1 MRRNRATAERA
12 APRLGILV
20 SILLHAGLVLALF
33 VSFSKKLEMPT
44 DMVSMV
50 PVDLVTVADQNN
62 VAPTVKKEDLTP
74 PDVKEQEPEPTP
86 DVAPPK
92 LDIAPDVQPKPKP
105 EKKTDT
111 EKFDINDIQKLLAKK
126 KPANAKVAQRTVQGM
141 GAGTAMTVDLITLLQ
156 SEINRCWTRPDYGPH
171 PERLIVRYE
180 LFLNRDGSV
189 AQAPKL
195 MPESAG
201 AASSDPYMRAAADAG
216 RRAIYQ
222 CAPYRLPAD
231 RYNLWRDIVFT
242 FDPRSP
248 VE

>member
-12 APRLGILV
+12 APRLGILI
-20 SILLHAGLVLALF
+20 SILLHAGLVVALF
-33 VSFSKKLEMPT
+33 VSFSKKLDMPSEA
-44 DMVSMV
+44 VSIV
-50 PVDLVTVADQNN
+50 PIDLVTVADQNN
-62 VAPTVKKEDLTP
+62 VAPTVKKEDVTP

-92 LDIAPDVQPKPKP
+92 FDITPDAKPKP
-105 EKKTDT
+105 EKKPEA
-111 EKFDINDIQKLLAKK
+111 EKFDINDIEKLLAKK

-141 GAGTAMTVDLITLLQ
+141 GAGTAMTVDLITMLQ
-156 SEINRCWTRPDYGPH
+156 SEINRCWTRPEYGPH

-189 AQAPKL
+189 AQAPRL
-195 MPESAG
+195 TPDSA
-201 AASSDPYMRAAADAG
+201 AAVAGDAYMRAAADAG

-222 CAPYRLPAD
+222 CAPYRLPAEK
-231 RYNLWRDIVFT
+231 YNLWRDIVFT

>member
-12 APRLGILV
+12 APRLGIV
-20 SILLHAGLVLALF
+20 FSILLHAGLVVALF
-33 VSFSKKLEMPT
+33 VSFSKKLDIPT
-44 DMVSMV
+44 DAVSIV
-50 PVDLVTVADQNN
+50 PVDLVTVADKNN

-74 PDVKEQEPEPTP
+74 PDVKEQEPEPVP

-92 LDIAPDVQPKPKP
+92 FEVAPDAKPKP
-105 EKKTDT
+105 EKEKKTDAD
-111 EKFDINDIQKLLAKK
+111 KFDINDIEKLLAKK
-126 KPANAKVAQRTVQGM
+126 KPANAKVAQRTVQGV
-141 GAGTAMTVDLITLLQ
+141 GAGTAMTVDLITMLQ
-156 SEINRCWTRPDYGPH
+156 SEINRCWTRPEYGPH

-189 AQAPKL
+189 AQAPRL
-195 MPESAG
+195 TPDSA
-201 AASSDPYMRAAADAG
+201 AAVAGDPYMRAAADAG

-222 CAPYRLPAD
+222 CAPYRLPAEK
-231 RYNLWRDIVFT
+231 YNLWRDIVFT

>member
-12 APRLGILV
+12 APRLGVLI
-20 SILLHAGLVLALF
+20 SIVLHAGLVVALF
-33 VSFSKKLEMPT
+33 VSFSKKLDMPSEA
-44 DMVSMV
+44 VSIV

-62 VAPTVKKEDLTP
+62 VAPTVKQEETP
-74 PDVKEQEPEPTP
+74 PEVKDVEPEPTP

-92 LDIAPDVQPKPKP
+92 FDIAPDAKPKP
-105 EKKTDT
+105 EKKKPEA
-111 EKFDINDIQKLLAKK
+111 EKFDINDIEKLLAKK

-141 GAGTAMTVDLITLLQ
+141 DAGTAMTVDLITLLQ
-156 SEINRCWTRPDYGPH
+156 SEINRCWTRPEYGPH
-171 PERLIVRYE
+171 PERLIVRYQ

-195 MPESAG
+195 TPDSA
-201 AASSDPYMRAAADAG
+201 AAVASDPYMRAAADAG

-222 CAPYRLPAD
+222 CAPYRLPAEK
-231 RYNLWRDIVFT
+231 YNLWRDIVFT

>member
-1 MRRNRATAERA
+1 MQRNRATAERA
-12 APRLGILV
+12 ASPLSSIVVSVLIHAVLV
-20 SILLHAGLVLALF
+20 VALF
-33 VSFSKKLEMPT
+33 FSFSKKLDMPGDVT
-44 DMVSMV
+44 AIV

-62 VAPTVKKEDLTP
+62 VAPTVKPDNSP
-74 PDVKEQEPEPTP
+74 PAVKEQAPPPTP

-92 LDIAPDVQPKPKP
+92 FDVAPDAKPKP
-105 EKKTDT
+105 EKKTDA
-111 EKFDINDIQKLLAKK
+111 EKFDINDIEKVLAKK
-126 KPANAKVAQRTVQGM
+126 KPANAKVAQRTVQGL
-141 GAGTAMTVDLITLLQ
+141 GVGTAMTVDLITMLQ

-171 PERLIVRYE
+171 PERLLVRYE

-195 MPESAG
+195 TSESA
-201 AASSDPYMRAAADAG
+201 AAVAGDPYMRAAADSG

-231 RYNLWRDIVFT
+231 RYNVWRDIVFT

>member
-1 MRRNRATAERA
+1 
-12 APRLGILV
+12 
-20 SILLHAGLVLALF
+20 
-33 VSFSKKLEMPT
+33 MPT